1 MADSDNQDD
10 LADIVT
16 AMMTQI
22 ERPYDRMEFADLDE
36 SQKFA
41 VHTAEASVFLS
52 LYARKAYEEP
62 EIKRRANAGGVF
74 LTDEHAI
81 DRLLER
87 LQSLVL
93 AYSPIAATD
102 AGAERMAKAWMSSAA
117 DYLEQRG
124 IGGS

>member
-1 MADSDNQDD
+1 MADNDNQDD
-10 LADIVT
+10 VADIVT

-22 ERPYDRMEFADLDE
+22 EKPYERMEFADLDE

-41 VHTAEASVFLS
+41 VHRAEASVLLS
-52 LYARKAYEEP
+52 LYARKAYDEP
-62 EIKRRANAGGVF
+62 ETKRRANAGGVF
-74 LTDEHAI
+74 LTNEHAN

-87 LQSLVL
+87 LQSLAL

-102 AGAERMAKAWMSSAA
+102 AGAERMARAWTASA
-117 DYLEQRG
+117 DEYLERRG